1 MRDVLKA
8 VRAWW
13 GRRNAPIAAGR
24 ASLAL
29 NLDASRGRS
38 PALSLMKGGRS

>member
-1 MRDVLKA
+1 MRGVLNA

-29 NLDASRGRS
+29 NLDATRVRS
-38 PALSLMKGGRS
+38 PELSLMKGGRS